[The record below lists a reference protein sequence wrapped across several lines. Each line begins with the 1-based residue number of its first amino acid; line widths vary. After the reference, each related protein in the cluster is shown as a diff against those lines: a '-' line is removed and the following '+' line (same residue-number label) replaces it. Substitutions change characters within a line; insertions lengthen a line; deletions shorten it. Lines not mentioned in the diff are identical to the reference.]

1 MRKIR
6 MGMIGGGQGA
16 FIGGIHRIAAAIDG
30 QIEMVCGAFS
40 SNPEKS
46 KASGKDFYL
55 PENRVYESFEEM
67 ILKEKELPA
76 NIRMDFVSIV
86 TPNHV
91 HFAPAK
97 MALEN
102 GFHVVCDKPV
112 CFSLD
117 EAKELKKI
125 VEETGLIF
133 ALTHNYTGYPMVKQ
147 AKSMIAEGKIGKIR
161 KIIVEY
167 SQGWLSTP
175 LEKSGNKQADW
186 RTDPTKSGVA
196 GCIGDIGSHAENL
209 AEYITGLEITEISAD
224 ISTFVEGRKLD
235 DDANVLL
242 HFNNGAKGILHAS
255 QVAAGEENGLSI
267 RIYGEK
273 GGLIWRQEEPNSLV
287 VTWLDQPRQI
297 FRPGVGELSPSAIA
311 HIRIP
316 PPGHPEGY
324 LEAFANI
331 YRNFAKAVQAR
342 LEGKPLDPIFD
353 FPSIDD
359 GVRGMAFIENVINS
373 GLSKEKWLKF
383 EI

>member
-1 MRKIR
+1 

-16 FIGGIHRIAAAIDG
+16 FIGGVHRIAAAIDG

-40 SNPEKS
+40 SNPERS
-46 KASGKDFYL
+46 KASGKEFFL
-55 PENRVYESFEEM
+55 PENRTYGSFEEM
-67 ILKEKELPA
+67 ILKEKELPE

-86 TPNHV
+86 TPNNV

-125 VEETGLIF
+125 VEKTGLIF

-147 AKSMIAEGKIGKIR
+147 AKAMISEGKIGNIR

-175 LEKSGNKQADW
+175 LEKNGDNKQADW

-196 GCIGDIGSHAENL
+196 GCMGDIGSHAENL
-209 AEYITGLEITEISAD
+209 AEYITGLEITEICAD
-224 ISTFVEGRKLD
+224 ITTYVEGRKLD
-235 DDANVLL
+235 DDGNLLL

-255 QVAAGEENGLSI
+255 QISAGEENGLNI

-273 GGLIWRQEEPNSLV
+273 GGLTWRQEEPNSLIA
-287 VTWLDQPRQI
+287 TWLDQPRQI
-297 FRPGVGELSPSAIA
+297 YRTGVGQLSASAMA

-342 LEGKPLDPIFD
+342 LENKQADPILD
-353 FPSIDD
+353 FPTIND
-359 GVRGMAFIENVINS
+359 GVRGMAFIENVINAGKS
-373 GLSKEKWLKF
+373 DEKWFKF